1 MRSTLTA
8 GLVAV
13 ICCLSLVLGVGYG
26 QSEGAPMRKV
36 VTLSVDPGPKT
47 RVSPDRYQYR
57 GVIRAQ
63 DAVKLAAMRQ
73 AGRQQDKSQVAMLVD
88 SLNKPA
94 HPMYPYAAMQALS
107 KIGAVEAMP
116 AFMPY
121 LPKNDGFV
129 PDDAELENF
138 AQVAKA
144 RLLAENNS
152 QGATNSKAGAE
163 IKVGRFYKELGLTF
177 SDLNTHPIMVSSLP
191 YNLNGGFFATSA
203 PSTRTREGFAMRELA
218 DMVYEGNYQD
228 YASLP
233 EVSGVDF
240 TRDYC
245 SALKMRLAPLSR
257 QDRIATTIQEL
268 SHKMVLKN
276 EDSYEIQLAIN
287 EGLPASQ
294 AAAME
299 LKKMDKRRDIY
310 NQVGHN
316 SGFNALFQIIWG
328 VGDKD
333 QAQLIAQFR
342 NDQNDWVAYY
352 AQIVYNDVKV
362 GVPRQPI
369 WGY

>member
-63 DAVKLAAMRQ
+63 DAVKLAAMRE
-73 AGRQQDKSQVAMLVD
+73 AGRQQDKSQVAMLLD

-107 KIGAVEAMP
+107 KIGAIEAVP
-116 AFMPY
+116 AFTLY

-144 RLLAENNS
+144 RLLAENS
-152 QGATNSKAGAE
+152 GQGARNSKVGAE
-163 IKVGRFYKELGLTF
+163 VKVGRFYKELGLTF
-177 SDLNTHPIMVSSLP
+177 NDLNSHPIVVSGLS
-191 YNLNGGFFATSA
+191 YDLNGGFFATSA
-203 PSTRTREGFAMRELA
+203 PATRTREGFAMRELA

-245 SALKMRLAPLSR
+245 SVLKMRLAPLSR
-257 QDRIATTIQEL
+257 QDRLRTLIQEL
-268 SHKMVLKN
+268 SHKTVLKN
-276 EDSYEIQLAIN
+276 EDDFEIQLAIN
-287 EGLPASQ
+287 EGLAASR
-294 AAAME
+294 AAAAE
-299 LKKMDKRRDIY
+299 LRKMDMHREQYD
-310 NQVGHN
+310 QVKHHT
-316 SGFNALFQIIWG
+316 GFTALLRVIWG
-328 VGDKD
+328 VGDQD
-333 QAQLIAQFR
+333 QAALIEHFTTDTNAS
-342 NDQNDWVAYY
+342 VAHS
-352 AQIVYNDVKV
+352 ANIVYQDVKN

-369 WGY
+369 WAY